1 MTAYVAL
8 LRGINVGRNKQVP
21 MADLQRVV
29 EGLGHGAVRT
39 HLRSGNVVFSA
50 EARDSAKVAADLE
63 LALATELG
71 LDSRV
76 IVRTA
81 AELDAIVAANPFP
94 AALEVPSNLHVVFLD
109 HEPDPAF
116 VGGFDHDAIEPEQV
130 RFASREIYAWYRNGM
145 AGSRLGDNPWRKVGA
160 NTTDRNWNTVT
171 KLAALA
177 AEA

>member
-1 MTAYVAL
+1 MTTTYVAL

-39 HLRSGNVVFSA
+39 HLRSGNVVFTAAS
-50 EARDSAKVAADLE
+50 RDPAKVAAALE
-63 LALATELG
+63 RALDTELR

-94 AALEVPSNLHVVFLD
+94 EALDMPRNLHVVFLD
-109 HEPDPAF
+109 REPDAAF
-116 VGGFDHDAIEPEQV
+116 VAAFDHDAIRPDEV
-130 RFASREIYAWYRNGM
+130 RFAGREIYAWYSNGM
-145 AGSRLGDNPWRKVGA
+145 AGSSLGDIPWRRVGA
-160 NTTDRNWNTVT
+160 NRPTATGTP
-171 KLAALA
+171 
-177 AEA
+177 